1 VQSVAQQRI
10 SQLDPIPVSNRILGT
25 IFLIVVGASVIATR
39 GIAVLLP
46 VLAGI
51 TLVFALYEQ
60 TALKTFTRV
69 APTTTAFGVLLAY
82 ALLSTS
88 WAVSPLES
96 MPHVIIAVTLLASAH
111 VISAWIGAQQ
121 EPRLRHLVFW
131 IVVTF
136 TAGLIWL
143 NFDILAEQAIKRWF
157 VNGFEFLRPQS
168 SNKHFRID
176 DTGYVWLTLSD
187 LNRNVAAVNLL
198 LWPILMCATLLW
210 SGRTRAIILTII
222 LAATTL
228 CTFAS
233 DHETSKLALVAAAVI
248 FLLAH
253 LSARFVKGLLIA
265 GWATAILATVP
276 IALYAY
282 NGLELH
288 KSKMIQYSGRDRIVI
303 WADIAQRALD
313 RPVLGVGARSTN
325 ELNEVGTTSLMQP
338 DANKQ
343 RKIGRHPHNVY
354 LQSWYE
360 IGGVGALLLGVAGL
374 VALVQISRFPQFTL
388 PFSYAALSTF
398 SLELALCWD
407 IWQRWFFA
415 LLCFSAVILVLA
427 LRWVTLQEEPSARDH
442 SSA

>member
-1 VQSVAQQRI
+1 V
-10 SQLDPIPVSNRILGT
+10 
-25 IFLIVVGASVIATR
+25 
-39 GIAVLLP
+39 
-46 VLAGI
+46 
-51 TLVFALYEQ
+51 
-60 TALKTFTRV
+60 
-69 APTTTAFGVLLAY
+69 
-82 ALLSTS
+82 
-88 WAVSPLES
+88 
-96 MPHVIIAVTLLASAH
+96 
-111 VISAWIGAQQ
+111 
-121 EPRLRHLVFW
+121 
-131 IVVTF
+131 
-136 TAGLIWL
+136 
-143 NFDILAEQAIKRWF
+143 
-157 VNGFEFLRPQS
+157 
-168 SNKHFRID
+168 
-176 DTGYVWLTLSD
+176 
-187 LNRNVAAVNLL
+187 
-198 LWPILMCATLLW
+198 
-210 SGRTRAIILTII
+210 
-222 LAATTL
+222 

-253 LSARFVKGLLIA
+253 LSTRLVQGLLIA
-265 GWATAILATVP
+265 GWVTAILATVP

-325 ELNEVGTTSLMQP
+325 ELNEVGTSSLMQP
-338 DANKQ
+338 EANKQ

-374 VALVQISRFPQFTL
+374 VALVQISRYPQFTL
-388 PFSYAALSTF
+388 PFSLAALSTF

-427 LRWVTLQEEPSARDH
+427 LRWVTLQENPSARDQ